1 MHYIYQEEY
10 ENTIQ
15 QSKLNV
21 KKAEEQ
27 SLAQDVPLLDELHH
41 LWVMGEMDDF
51 FKRLSLAVSEG
62 KIDDKI
68 LEYIKNR
75 LKDKMLKK
83 ALVLIGNAK
92 SKVKLSNSVGRGGTN
107 LKTDVKLVQTLL
119 NNAKIN
125 EKKLKV
131 DGSVGA
137 KTIATILKY
146 QRKVV
151 GLAKPDGK
159 IDVDGKTFRM
169 LLSKSSP
176 LKSSV
181 SNVVVKIEDS
191 DTSHIKFGNYAK
203 RIVSKKSLNVIN
215 KAVEE
220 AGMDG
225 AMITSTI
232 RSPERQAKI
241 MYRYAS
247 IDLESQKRLYGATGD
262 KVLTVFEANLKKKS
276 KDEVIKMMA
285 KRIEELSVGSKRVS
299 RHCVSPA
306 QYSRNNV
313 IDIGVHS
320 TKAIAGATFDQKAFT
335 SALRRLKNE
344 GFIEKFIDE
353 TKKANTTW
361 HVEIKQ

>member
-1 MHYIYQEEY
+1 MSSTYKEEY
-10 ENTIQ
+10 AETTQ
-15 QSKLNV
+15 KVKLDV
-21 KKAEEQ
+21 KKVEEQ
-27 SLAQDVPLLDELHH
+27 SLAKDVPLLDELHH
-41 LWVMGEMDDF
+41 LWVMGEMDNF
-51 FKRLSLAVSEG
+51 FNRLSYAVSEG

-68 LEYIKNR
+68 LEYIHNR
-75 LKDKMLKK
+75 LKGK
-83 ALVLIGNAK
+83 ALEKALALIGD
-92 SKVKLSNSVGRGGTN
+92 SKRKLKLSNSVGRGGIN

-119 NNAKIN
+119 NNTHIN
-125 EKKLKV
+125 KKNLKV

-146 QRKVV
+146 QRSVV

-169 LLSKSSP
+169 LLLNSSP

-181 SNVVVKIEDS
+181 SNIVDTIEES
-191 DTSHIKFGNYAK
+191 DTSHIKFGNSAK

-276 KDEVIKMMA
+276 KDEIIKMMA

-306 QYSRNNV
+306 QYSRN
-313 IDIGVHS
+313 
-320 TKAIAGATFDQKAFT
+320 KCY
-335 SALRRLKNE
+335 
-344 GFIEKFIDE
+344 
-353 TKKANTTW
+353 
-361 HVEIKQ
+361 

>member
-1 MHYIYQEEY
+1 MSSTNKEEY
-10 ENTIQ
+10 EETTQ
-15 QSKLNV
+15 KVKLDA
-21 KKAEEQ
+21 KKVEEQ

-51 FKRLSLAVSEG
+51 FNRLSRAVSQG

-68 LEYIKNR
+68 LEYIHNR
-75 LKDKMLKK
+75 LKGKVLEK
-83 ALVLIGNAK
+83 ALALIGDSK

-107 LKTDVKLVQTLL
+107 LKIDVKLVQTLL
-119 NNAKIN
+119 NKTHIN
-125 EKKLKV
+125 KKNLKV

-146 QRKVV
+146 QRSVV

-169 LLSKSSP
+169 LLLNSSP
-176 LKSSV
+176 VKSTA
-181 SNVVVKIEDS
+181 SNIVDTIEES
-191 DTSHIKFGNYAK
+191 DTSHIKFGNSAK

-241 MYRYAS
+241 MYKYAS
-247 IDLESQKRLYGATGD
+247 INLESQKKLYGATGD

-285 KRIEELSVGSKRVS
+285 KRIEELSVGSRRVS

-320 TKAIAGATFDQKAFT
+320 TKAVAGATFDQKAFT
-335 SALRRLKNE
+335 SALRRLENE

-353 TKKANTTW
+353 TKKADTTW